1 MELYALIVYNEK
13 HQIIYNNY
21 NLQHIP
27 FMFRMTAKT
36 TIELTAEKAIQN
48 VKPDVVYKINE
59 KVDDMQ
65 ITIYGYS
72 SKTTFIVIANDIYP
86 PYVIY
91 SLIHDLKICNLDKTV
106 LNDLWMKYKNA
117 KDVDKIQQIKS
128 DLDETKT
135 IMMDSIDSLFQR
147 GEQLEVL
154 VDKAEELE
162 KASELLQIKTK
173 KLNSCCPLF

>member
-1 MELYALIVYNEK
+1 
-13 HQIIYNNY
+13 
-21 NLQHIP
+21 
-27 FMFRMTAKT
+27 MTAKT

>member
-1 MELYALIVYNEK
+1 
-13 HQIIYNNY
+13 
-21 NLQHIP
+21 
-27 FMFRMTAKT
+27 
-36 TIELTAEKAIQN
+36 
-48 VKPDVVYKINE
+48 
-59 KVDDMQ
+59 
-65 ITIYGYS
+65 
-72 SKTTFIVIANDIYP
+72 
-86 PYVIY
+86 
-91 SLIHDLKICNLDKTV
+91 
-106 LNDLWMKYKNA
+106 MKYKNA